1 MKLASISMRRGWWT
15 GEDEQELRN
24 GGGSSSVRSDV
35 ECYNCH
41 CHGHY
46 ASDCPEPSRRKENRQ
61 HEQYEKVTF
70 GGTTGKVT
78 KVVEFESAD
87 VAQKCMASWK
97 QKYIRRFRL
106 RSRCHC

>member
-46 ASDCPEPSRRKENRQ
+46 ASDCPEPSRRKENRH

-70 GGTTGKVT
+70 GELTGKVT
-78 KVVEFESAD
+78 KVVEFRRSAEVYGIVD
-87 VAQKCMASWK
+87 MKC
-97 QKYIRRFRL
+97 IRKFRL